1 MNGKQLPLLF
11 AKVLSIILSPSVLV
25 VIFIFALSFTYVT
38 SFWRGLF
45 GGIVGVFLLVGM
57 PTLFVLWRYLSGRT
71 RDLFLRRREDRFLPL
86 LVALVSGLVGIVI
99 LQQKGAPTLLTLFGF
114 MLLAN
119 LGVITLITFFWK
131 ISLHTATS
139 AGLITLLVIMSS
151 VNLIWLYV
159 FVVLSGWARVK
170 LKDHSLTQ
178 VVAGALVAIILTFV
192 LMWLGG
198 FKVKI

>member
-1 MNGKQLPLLF
+1 MNGKQLSLLC
-11 AKVLSIILSPSVLV
+11 AKVLSIILSPSVLAAV
-25 VIFIFALSFTYVT
+25 FIFAISFTYLA
-38 SFWRGLF
+38 SFWWGLF
-45 GGIVGVFLLVGM
+45 WGIVGAFLLVGL

-86 LVALVSGLVGIVI
+86 LVALVSGLIGIVI

-139 AGLITLLVIMSS
+139 AGLVTLLVIMSS
-151 VNLIWLYV
+151 VNLIWLYL
-159 FVVLSGWARVK
+159 FVILSGWARVK
-170 LKDHSLTQ
+170 LKDHSLAQ
-178 VVAGALVAIILTFV
+178 VVAGAVVAIILTFI

-198 FKVKI
+198 YKVNF